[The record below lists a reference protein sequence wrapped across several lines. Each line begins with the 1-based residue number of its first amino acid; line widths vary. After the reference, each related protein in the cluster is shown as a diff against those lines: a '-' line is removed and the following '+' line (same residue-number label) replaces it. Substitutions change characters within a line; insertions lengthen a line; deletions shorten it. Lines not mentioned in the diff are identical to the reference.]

1 MGFTVSEFYAA
12 CGVLSMV
19 GALAA
24 PFLLYRLIQKAVE
37 HRRALGECAA
47 LAVFALA
54 FCLCLWTSQLLAFA

>member
-1 MGFTVSEFYAA
+1 MRFTVSEFYVA

-24 PFLLYRLIQKAVE
+24 PFLLYSLVKKAAE
-37 HRRALGECAA
+37 HRRAFGECAA